1 MINWLQNFQGKQNT
15 FENSAEKN
23 ELNDLRKEMNKYK
36 RKYISG
42 GGAVDEE
49 GIVHSDESSHDE
61 GDDEVDDLIEQRKL
75 KQKGKGGRSSV
86 SAEVYGTFNQKKVFV
101 PKVITKTE
109 DQIRRIQDKS
119 PTHSQRK

>member
-61 GDDEVDDLIEQRKL
+61 RDDEVDDLIEQKKRTLDCLYVNRRKKLIEQKRKL
-75 KQKGKGGRSSV
+75 KC
-86 SAEVYGTFNQKKVFV
+86 
-101 PKVITKTE
+101 
-109 DQIRRIQDKS
+109 
-119 PTHSQRK
+119 